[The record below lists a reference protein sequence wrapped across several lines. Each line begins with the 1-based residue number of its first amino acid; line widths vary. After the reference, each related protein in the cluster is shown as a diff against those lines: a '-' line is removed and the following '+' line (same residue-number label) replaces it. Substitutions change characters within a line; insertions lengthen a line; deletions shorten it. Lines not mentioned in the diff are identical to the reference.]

1 MKITEK
7 DLTRFAAALRAEE
20 RSPATIEKYCREAAR
35 FAGWLKGQRADRELA
50 LAYKA
55 VNTMDSMVGY
65 KNDRYLYFGRAAARL
80 DDAVNVI
87 LFKNPFHRFSVRD
100 VSLYKSIVLSALNAS

>member
-55 VNTMDSMVGY
+55 ELCGQRAPAGVNG
-65 KNDRYLYFGRAAARL
+65 
-80 DDAVNVI
+80 AVA
-87 LFKNPFHRFSVRD
+87 
-100 VSLYKSIVLSALNAS
+100 ALNRFFDLLGLGEYRLRR

>member
-35 FAGWLKGQRADRELA
+35 FAGWL
-50 LAYKA
+50 
-55 VNTMDSMVGY
+55 
-65 KNDRYLYFGRAAARL
+65 
-80 DDAVNVI
+80 
-87 LFKNPFHRFSVRD
+87 
-100 VSLYKSIVLSALNAS
+100 

>member
-35 FAGWLKGQRADRELA
+35 FVGWLKGQRADRELS

-55 VNTMDSMVGY
+55 ELCEQRAPAGVNGA
-65 KNDRYLYFGRAAARL
+65 AAARNRL
-80 DDAVNVI
+80 SVLLGRGGCRLEAVGVQ
-87 LFKNPFHRFSVRD
+87 RR
-100 VSLYKSIVLSALNAS
+100 VLGAEG